1 MKKKNENPLTLKIKY
16 NCSEKDSKTIHDLLV
31 AYNPA
36 LRYTY
41 NRVEVNPT
49 ISTKDLTILQH
60 EMNHISPLVKSHL
73 LNSAQF
79 QAKALY
85 KSRCEDKPVIFGGRS
100 NFIKRCQKKITHE
113 EWEELRLVPLY
124 SVGESNQKGNRLF
137 EIIDERSILFKPNKN
152 THINIE
158 LVSIGKNYRRK
169 LKKLKEL
176 ANQKKISLTFQI
188 DVEYI
193 YITYDN
199 NIFEDYSYPIR
210 SNRVISIDMNP
221 NFIGW
226 SVCDWKCDYNY
237 KLIDS
242 GMFSLKALN
251 DFKNSLN
258 LPSDHPTSKYITNK
272 RNTEII
278 EIAKQLFIICKHY
291 HCEIFAI
298 EELIM
303 TSVTDDNFSDK
314 YRRRLI
320 NNQWNRN
327 LLVQQLTKHIKASST
342 KFIEVKPEYS
352 SKIGNL
358 VNRKLDLPDPVLASI
373 EIGRRGFEFASQ
385 YVFKRRPHKKTIIFP
400 LFDVVKETVSLS
412 LEELGAV
419 VPSLEKWESVWELVK
434 NSELKYRVPLSD
446 KFSDS
451 PFSKFY
457 KRKYLT
463 VYTFK

>member
-1 MKKKNENPLTLKIKY
+1 M
-16 NCSEKDSKTIHDLLV
+16 
-31 AYNPA
+31 
-36 LRYTY
+36 
-41 NRVEVNPT
+41 
-49 ISTKDLTILQH
+49 
-60 EMNHISPLVKSHL
+60 
-73 LNSAQF
+73 
-79 QAKALY
+79 
-85 KSRCEDKPVIFGGRS
+85 
-100 NFIKRCQKKITHE
+100 
-113 EWEELRLVPLY
+113 
-124 SVGESNQKGNRLF
+124 
-137 EIIDERSILFKPNKN
+137 
-152 THINIE
+152 
-158 LVSIGKNYRRK
+158 
-169 LKKLKEL
+169 
-176 ANQKKISLTFQI
+176 
-188 DVEYI
+188 EYI

-226 SVCDWKCDYNY
+226 SVCDWKGDYSY

-278 EIAKQLFIICKHY
+278 EIAKQLFTICKHY
-291 HCEIFAI
+291 HCEVFAI

-303 TSVTDDNFSDK
+303 TSVTDDDFSDK

-327 LLVQQLTKHIKASST
+327 LLVQQITKHIKASST
-342 KFIEVKPEYS
+342 KLIEVEPEYS

-400 LFDVVKETVSLS
+400 SFDVVKETVSLS

-463 VYTFK
+463 AYTFK